1 MNFVLER
8 VSEPAIEV
16 VTLAEMIQQ
25 VREFST
31 IPAATQDELTR
42 LIAVAREWA
51 EHYTGRIMVDQQWRL
66 TIGDYVNRYA
76 NVDSDTVTGYYTGVT
91 RPTLDGAI
99 LLRKSPVLAIT
110 SINSVDADGVETLI
124 AADTYQL
131 READFRWPTV
141 VRLSGTTWATGTYRI
156 LFRAGFAD
164 QTSSPTTGA
173 EVVPQRFK
181 QAIRLYAEAHYT
193 KEEKRMGMLIEAAE
207 KLIRPESSD
216 LSLA

>member
-31 IPAATQDELTR
+31 IPTATQDELTR
-42 LIAVAREWA
+42 LIVVAREWA
-51 EHYTGRIMVDQQWRL
+51 EHETGRIMVDQQWRL
-66 TIGDYVNRYA
+66 TIGDYVDRYR
-76 NVDSDTVTGYYTGVT
+76 NVDSDTVTGYYRGATA
-91 RPTLDGAI
+91 PTADGAI
-99 LLRKSPVLAIT
+99 PLRKSPVLAIT
-110 SINSVDADGVETLI
+110 SINSVDSDGVETLI
-124 AADTYQL
+124 AASTYEL
-131 READFRWPTV
+131 READSRWPSV
-141 VRLSGTTWATGTYRI
+141 VRLSGSTWTTGAYRI

-181 QAIRLYAEAHYT
+181 QAIRLYAEALYNRD
-193 KEEKRMGMLIEAAE
+193 EKLMGKLFEAAE
-207 KLIRPESSD
+207 ALIRPERAD

>member
-31 IPAATQDELTR
+31 IPTATQDELTR
-42 LIAVAREWA
+42 LIVVAREWA

-66 TIGDYVNRYA
+66 TIGDYVDRYR
-76 NVDSDTVTGYYTGVT
+76 NVDSDTVTGYYRGATA
-91 RPTLDGAI
+91 PTADGAI

-110 SINSVDADGVETLI
+110 SINSVDSLGVETLI
-124 AADTYQL
+124 AASTYEL
-131 READFRWPTV
+131 READSRWPTV
-141 VRLSGTTWATGTYRI
+141 VRLSGSAWTTGAYRI

-181 QAIRLYAEAHYT
+181 QAIRLYAEALYNRD
-193 KEEKRMGMLIEAAE
+193 ERLMGKLLEAAE
-207 KLIRPESSD
+207 NLIRPESSD
-216 LSLA
+216 LSIA

>member
-31 IPAATQDELTR
+31 IPTATQDELTR
-42 LIAVAREWA
+42 LIVVAREWA
-51 EHYTGRIMVDQQWRL
+51 EHETGRIMVDQQWRL

-91 RPTLDGAI
+91 RTLYDGAL

-124 AADTYQL
+124 AASTYEL
-131 READFRWPTV
+131 READSA
-141 VRLSGTTWATGTYRI
+141 RLRRSSSQSG
-156 LFRAGFAD
+156 
-164 QTSSPTTGA
+164 
-173 EVVPQRFK
+173 K
-181 QAIRLYAEAHYT
+181 
-193 KEEKRMGMLIEAAE
+193 
-207 KLIRPESSD
+207 
-216 LSLA
+216 